1 MGDIT
6 DHFSRSEF
14 RCKCG
19 KCEEKEVSLYLVWAL
34 EKVRYAIG
42 KPIIITSG
50 IRCPAH
56 NAAVGGA
63 TASKHMLGMAA
74 DIMVRGMH
82 TCCLEAVIQAIAPE
96 LRTIIYTKHV
106 HVNI

>member
-6 DHFSRSEF
+6 DHFSRHEF

-19 KCEEKEVSLYLVWAL
+19 KCKEKEISLYLVWAL
-34 EKVRYAIG
+34 EKIRYAIG

-50 IRCPAH
+50 IRCPEH
-56 NAAVGGA
+56 NAEVGGA

-74 DIMVRGMH
+74 DVIVHDMKP
-82 TCCLEAVIQAIAPE
+82 CCLEAVIQAIAPE
-96 LRTIIYTKHV
+96 LQTIKYPKHV